1 MALPQGFDPKSMSFG
16 KTPAVINIPKTSS
29 TYTRR
34 PSLWS
39 RFNEAIGNFGN
50 WIADASDTIINV
62 MAMIGVGAII
72 LVAIIAVITTW
83 VQEGFFMALLAG
95 VIAYIVGYIGIG
107 IAWLVINVVMNILL
121 FVLRFLFWSGWT
133 LLLGVGGLIVLSLI

>member
-1 MALPQGFDPKSMSFG
+1 
-16 KTPAVINIPKTSS
+16 
-29 TYTRR
+29 
-34 PSLWS
+34 
-39 RFNEAIGNFGN
+39 
-50 WIADASDTIINV
+50 

-95 VIAYIVGYIGIG
+95 VIAYFVGYIGIG
-107 IAWLVINVVMNILL
+107 IAWIVINIVMNILL

-133 LLLGVGGLIVLSLI
+133 LLLGVGGLIILNLI

>member
-16 KTPAVINIPKTSS
+16 KTPAVINIPKNSS

-50 WIADASDTIINV
+50 WIADTSDTIINV
-62 MAMIGVGAII
+62 MTIIGVGAII

-95 VIAYIVGYIGIG
+95 VIAYFVGYISIG
-107 IAWLVINVVMNILL
+107 IAWLVIKIVMNILL
-121 FVLRFLFWSGWT
+121 FALRLLFWSGWT